1 MKVHRK
7 LICFI
12 LSWGIFH
19 SLLFAQ
25 VDENSMDMRLIKT
38 LEEVIQPDAQLRGQ
52 LDSIVRLAA
61 SNIVFQE
68 EEKRRVQRELNDEN
82 MVMTEI
88 KVKNQIIKDIR
99 EERDL
104 EIQSLLNPEQLAIY
118 NEKVKPQK
126 PQVLHFGMHNRADC
140 NVCKQ

>member
-1 MKVHRK
+1 
-7 LICFI
+7 
-12 LSWGIFH
+12 
-19 SLLFAQ
+19 
-25 VDENSMDMRLIKT
+25 MDMRLIKT